1 MGSPRLSFQ
10 EAWSLRLLQS
20 TQINTSVGVGKT
32 YGYVVWTL
40 YIQQGYILF
49 TFSCLSTYSLESD
62 DSRQSLDYL
71 ETVLLLLEV
80 VLP

>member
-1 MGSPRLSFQ
+1 MAMWFEL
-10 EAWSLRLLQS
+10 
-20 TQINTSVGVGKT
+20 
-32 YGYVVWTL
+32 L

-49 TFSCLSTYSLESD
+49 TFLCLSTYSLESD

-80 VLP
+80 VYRNKEMSIGLV